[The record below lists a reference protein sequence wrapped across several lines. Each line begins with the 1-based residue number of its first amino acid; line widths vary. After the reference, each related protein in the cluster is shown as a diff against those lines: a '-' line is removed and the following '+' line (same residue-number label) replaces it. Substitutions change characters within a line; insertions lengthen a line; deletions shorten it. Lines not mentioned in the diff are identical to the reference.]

1 MKQFTRYIGFSLI
14 GLGITLT
21 LFEFLLEHSEWVFGA
36 GLILLVVSL
45 LIKDQKYF

>member
-14 GLGITLT
+14 GLGVTLT

-36 GLILLVVSL
+36 GFILLVVSFL
-45 LIKDQKYF
+45 MKEQRFF

>member
-1 MKQFTRYIGFSLI
+1 MKQFIRYIGFSLI

-21 LFEFLLEHSEWVFGA
+21 LFEFLLEHSEWVFGV

-45 LIKDQKYF
+45 LLKDQKFY